1 MQCFIVKH
9 NLDRTIFRL
18 SSKNE
23 LPINPEKEF
32 IIIKISNRR
41 RIIRI
46 DSCVHIEILFVSYVC
61 EVKEKCVSFFF
72 YYECLNVDNMAIIEK
87 IVVNIKK
94 NKFSLLLSD
103 FLSFFFFFFYSIF
116 VLLHFYT
123 AGCLWRSFLWLYYL
137 VKQQPSLSSLLLLC
151 EKMNFNEAELKK
163 IFEKPKKVT
172 NYLHS
177 FRQFFI
183 ISMKKKTLFDRR

>member
-1 MQCFIVKH
+1 MNYLSIPRK
-9 NLDRTIFRL
+9 NL
-18 SSKNE
+18 SSSKSVTVVALFE
-23 LPINPEKEF
+23 LIAASILKF
-32 IIIKISNRR
+32 FSFRMCAKSRR
-41 RIIRI
+41 N
-46 DSCVHIEILFVSYVC
+46 VFL
-61 EVKEKCVSFFF
+61 FFF

-183 ISMKKKTLFDRR
+183 ISMKKKHCSIVGKNEIY